1 MRGKMNA
8 RRSSDSRRSHAR
20 SALGPVGFLISCIPI
35 ILCGIAALTEPFAVR
50 ALRDLEFDAFQRW
63 SPRAYGGSPV
73 KVAAIDDESISRL
86 GQWPW
91 PREII
96 ANLIEKLSRAG
107 AATVIL
113 DVLFSEP
120 ERTAHGETSAG
131 DQKLAEVVATGRVV
145 LGIPLVDPGDPPEA
159 KAGFAVAGDNPQT
172 SLPRFSGAILP
183 LKSLRDGA
191 LGLAAM
197 NFIPDRDLVVRELP
211 TVFNVSGRFVPSIAA
226 EALRVAQDASTFIIR
241 SSSASGETEFG
252 QQSGVVGIKI
262 GALESPTS
270 RSGSI
275 RIRYAGARAQ
285 REISALQILSENFK
299 PETVAG
305 KIVLIGATASAL
317 YDIRATPLENAV
329 PGVHIHAEMIESMLA
344 GAQVTRPDFM
354 PGLEALLVLI
364 GGLFGIASAA
374 RLPPLSGT
382 IVTAVLVAGFVV
394 VSTVAFTYFQEL
406 FDPLWPGAASLASF
420 GVAAITVLRRTE
432 RERRDI
438 RDAFAH
444 YLSPQLVE
452 VLARD
457 PSRLVLGGETR
468 VITVLFSDVR
478 GFTARSELLPAETV
492 VSFLNSIHTPLTQ
505 HVLDTK
511 GTLDKYIGDGMMAF
525 WNAPI
530 ETPDHVRA
538 ALRAALRMQHTIEQ
552 MNATRPVPQ
561 VGERLA
567 IGIGIHTGPACVGNV
582 GSTHRFDYS
591 AIGDTV
597 NTAARIEP
605 LSKKLKNPILVSS
618 AVAEAASD
626 FALLFV
632 GRMTLRGR
640 QAEVG
645 LYALHGDESA
655 VTPEFEQF
663 RQRHDQAVELCR
675 RHDPLGFAI
684 LDECRQH
691 ELGARYHAFYDT
703 LFAEKNGA
711 TLPIG
716 VTTRSSPTSSGERAS
731 AD

>member
-1 MRGKMNA
+1 MRYRFLHFLLGKGA
-8 RRSSDSRRSHAR
+8 GHTAR
-20 SALGPVGFLISCIPI
+20 SALGPIGFLMSCIPVA
-35 ILCGIAALTEPFAVR
+35 LCAMAALGEPFAVR

-63 SPRAYGGSPV
+63 SPRVYGDSPV
-73 KVAAIDDESISRL
+73 KVAAIDDASLSRL

-91 PREII
+91 PREVI
-96 ANLIEKLSRAG
+96 ANLIEKLSEAG
-107 AATVIL
+107 AATVVL
-113 DVLFSEP
+113 DVLVSEP
-120 ERTAHGETSAG
+120 ERTVGRDTSVG
-131 DQKLAEVVATGRVV
+131 DEKLAEVVAKGRVI
-145 LGIPLVDPGDPPEA
+145 LGMPLVDPGDQPEA
-159 KAGFAVAGDNPQT
+159 KAGFAVAGDSPQAF
-172 SLPRFSGAILP
+172 LPRFSGAILP
-183 LKSLRDGA
+183 LKSLRERA

-211 TVFNVSGRFVPSIAA
+211 TVFDVSGRFVPSIAA

-252 QQSGVVGIKI
+252 HQSGVVAIKI

-285 REISALQILSENFK
+285 RELSAAQILSPDFK
-299 PETVAG
+299 PETVEG

-317 YDIRATPLENAV
+317 YDLRATPLENAV

-344 GAQVTRPDFM
+344 GAQLTRPDFM
-354 PGLEALLVLI
+354 RGLEALLVLI
-364 GGLFGIASAA
+364 GGLFGIAAAA
-374 RLPPLSGT
+374 RLPPLAGSVV
-382 IVTAVLVAGFVV
+382 IAVLVMGFIV
-394 VSTVAFTYFQEL
+394 VSTIAFTHFQEL

-420 GVAAITVLRRTE
+420 AVAAITVLRRTE

-444 YLSPQLVE
+444 YLSPELVE
-452 VLARD
+452 NLARD

-468 VITVLFSDVR
+468 AITILFSDIR
-478 GFTARSELLPAETV
+478 GFTARSENLSAESV
-492 VSFLNSIHTPLTQ
+492 VSFLNSVHTPLTQ
-505 HVLDTK
+505 HVLDTS

-530 ETPDHVRA
+530 EVPDHVRA
-538 ALRAALRMQHTIEQ
+538 ALRAALRMQQTIEQ
-552 MNATRPVPQ
+552 INADPSSPQ
-561 VGERLA
+561 AGECLA
-567 IGIGIHTGPACVGNV
+567 IGIAIHTGLACVGNV
-582 GSTHRFDYS
+582 GSMQRFDYS

-597 NTAARIEP
+597 NAAARIEP
-605 LSKKLKNPILVSS
+605 LCKEMKVGILVSS

-640 QAEVG
+640 KAEVG

-655 VTPEFEQF
+655 ATPEFEQF
-663 RQRHDQAVELCR
+663 RQRHDRAVELCR

-684 LDECRQH
+684 LEECRQH
-691 ELGARYHAFYDT
+691 QLGARYHGFYDT
-703 LFAEKNGA
+703 LSAEE
-711 TLPIG
+711 
-716 VTTRSSPTSSGERAS
+716 VRSRAV
-731 AD
+731 